1 MDRGIHF
8 FRMLASCL
16 ILALAIFSLSG
27 VGQQSQPRQERGI
40 PDLLGAL
47 KNTPG
52 FLGVETAKTES
63 GKQVLFAWFENKKG
77 VLNWFY
83 SDAHQS
89 LMRMLAPG
97 ASSGRKPLNAIA
109 DDSGPILVIASLT
122 YADKPRVEGM
132 QVPVSQIAI
141 ELYAPLPGGLAVGG
155 RFAPHA
161 LKVSGL
167 FGSRT
172 WIGSARKAIT
182 AIGS

>member
-1 MDRGIHF
+1 VALGNNHSRGRSVGFQIC
-8 FRMLASCL
+8 LARS
-16 ILALAIFSLSG
+16 
-27 VGQQSQPRQERGI
+27 RTR
-40 PDLLGAL
+40 PD
-47 KNTPG
+47 
-52 FLGVETAKTES
+52 FLGL
-63 GKQVLFAWFENKKG
+63 KQLKPRAANKVLFAWFENKKG